1 MTATRA
7 EFLRILAG
15 AVGADFDRCEG
26 AAETVLTE
34 RAGPR
39 RWRIRLSPLPP
50 LRLGALSMERL
61 EVELAFEGYGEEA
74 EEAFIAGFM
83 RHAQRGG
90 G

>member
-15 AVGADFDRCEG
+15 AVGDFDRRDS
-26 AAETVLTE
+26 AAGTVLTE
-34 RAGPR
+34 RTSPR
-39 RWRIRLSPLPP
+39 QWRIRLSPLAP

-61 EVELAFEGYGEEA
+61 EVELSFEGYGEEA